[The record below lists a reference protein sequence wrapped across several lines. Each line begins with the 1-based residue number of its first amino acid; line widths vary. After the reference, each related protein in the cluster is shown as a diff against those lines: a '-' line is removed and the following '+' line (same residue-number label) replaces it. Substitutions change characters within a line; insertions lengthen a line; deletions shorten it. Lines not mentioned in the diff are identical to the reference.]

1 LVGGDMNDKI
11 IIAHRSEFN
20 IGKLI
25 DSGVDM
31 IEFDLRKTKDGVYV
45 AFHSDSVNGRKVR
58 DLNYSELSS
67 FTNVEIP
74 KVESFL
80 GEYGKEIGFDV
91 HLKEKG
97 YEQDVLKFLLD
108 YVAEKNLLITSEH
121 LESLKKIRKIN
132 PKIKLG

>member
-1 LVGGDMNDKI
+1 
-11 IIAHRSEFN
+11 
-20 IGKLI
+20 
-25 DSGVDM
+25 
-31 IEFDLRKTKDGVYV
+31 
-45 AFHSDSVNGRKVR
+45 
-58 DLNYSELSS
+58 
-67 FTNVEIP
+67 
-74 KVESFL
+74 
-80 GEYGKEIGFDV
+80 EYGKEIGFDV